1 MRTKRA
7 MSVLMGL
14 TMAIMAIGFATPA
27 RADERL
33 VTTVPFDFI
42 VGDARLPAGHYVV
55 TEMSELGMLSIAN
68 TDGEHTALVLTI
80 RAVFDRGVS
89 QSGLVFERFEGQHFL
104 ARIVGENNEG
114 REILLT
120 PALMERAIQ
129 HVAALK
135 D

>member
-1 MRTKRA
+1 MRTKRT
-7 MSVLMGL
+7 MSVWMVL
-14 TMAIMAIGFATPA
+14 TMTVMAIGGASPA

-55 TEMSELGMLSIAN
+55 TEMSESGMLSIAS
-68 TDGEHTALVLTI
+68 TDGEHTAFVLTI
-80 RAVFDRGVS
+80 RAVFDQAVP
-89 QSGLVFERFEGQHFL
+89 QSGLVFERFGGQHFL
-104 ARIVGENNEG
+104 ARIIGTSNEG

-129 HVAALK
+129 HVALK
-135 D
+135 

>member
-1 MRTKRA
+1 MTTKRT
-7 MSVLMGL
+7 MSVWMGL
-14 TMAIMAIGFATPA
+14 TMGVMAIGGVSPA

-33 VTTVPFDFI
+33 VTKVPFDFI
-42 VGDARLPAGHYVV
+42 VGDARLPAGNYVV
-55 TEMSELGMLSIAN
+55 TEMSDSGMLSIAS

-80 RAVFDRGVS
+80 RAVFDRRGP
-89 QSGLVFERFEGQHFL
+89 QSGLVFERFEGEHFL
-104 ARIVGENNEG
+104 ARIIDGNNDG

-135 D
+135 